1 MTHAVG
7 IRTYQIFITRKKIH
21 DFVQLDDSE
30 LKTSFGEFVEKF
42 ILDRSVSTN
51 HQEHEKSWGI
61 IEKKQGTGGNS
72 RGLISYGRYGYA
84 ASLRDANTGVEN
96 YKRKRSDAETLNL
109 YYQFWLPDDE
119 KFALAAF
126 SSFSG
131 RSCISLI
138 FEQMKSAFESVN
150 PDFLLKFHRLMPS
163 GTSEKLYAGKP
174 VKSLTLVTRRPP
186 RDLADALFRGRTQ
199 KVGQMTLKISSS
211 RNGNLGILSDLID
224 GLPSDSSN
232 VILYEGIEFE
242 QATASIKI
250 GDEVRPVGV
259 FGAHSDVGVIDVT
272 ESVIKDEEGVPTFES
287 LEAEANKILKVIY
300 ETLNGQEK

>member
-1 MTHAVG
+1 MPVTHAVG
-7 IRTYQIFITRKKIH
+7 IRTYQIFVTRKQSR
-21 DFVQLDDSE
+21 DFVPLDDAG
-30 LKTSFGEFVEKF
+30 LKQSLGEFLEQF
-42 ILDRSVSTN
+42 IVDRSVSTD

-61 IEKKQGTGGNS
+61 SEKKKGKCGNS

-84 ASLRDANTGVEN
+84 ASLRDSKTGVEN

-109 YYQFWLPDDE
+109 FYQFWLPDDE

-138 FEQMKSAFESVN
+138 FDQMKSAFETDN

-163 GTSEKLYAGKP
+163 GASAKLYAGKP

-186 RDLADALFRGRTQ
+186 NDLADTLFRGRSQ

-211 RNGNLGILSDLID
+211 RNGSLGAVEIHRELMTA
-224 GLPSDSSN
+224 
-232 VILYEGIEFE
+232 E
-242 QATASIKI
+242 QSWIMAVK
-250 GDEVRPVGV
+250 
-259 FGAHSDVGVIDVT
+259 
-272 ESVIKDEEGVPTFES
+272 
-287 LEAEANKILKVIY
+287 L
-300 ETLNGQEK
+300 